1 LTARGPVTARPA
13 LTYTVNVTEPW
24 TRQPRESEVQHAW
37 FLHYR
42 DQAYPDGPTGDFKP
56 RSVRVVAEDFGYPY
70 VTISGVAESFAW
82 APRAAAY
89 DALLL
94 ARKAEA
100 AMDALEALAVAHG
113 RALGDAL
120 EIARLELAKLR
131 GMAEGQAPALKPKEL
146 ITLLEKTIT
155 LQRLLADQATSIVK
169 TDQGLDLTQLSDED
183 LEAYEQ
189 IMSKAKV
196 KK

>member
-1 LTARGPVTARPA
+1 M
-13 LTYTVNVTEPW
+13 
-24 TRQPRESEVQHAW
+24 QHAW

-42 DQAYPDGPTGDFKP
+42 DQAYPDGTTGKFTP

-89 DALLL
+89 DAAIL
-94 ARKAEA
+94 ARKVDA
-100 AMDALEALAVAHG
+100 AQDALQALATAHG
-113 RALGDAL
+113 RALGEAY

-131 GMAEGQAPALKPKEL
+131 AMAEGPAQALKPKEL

-169 TDQGLDLTQLSDED
+169 TDQGVDLSKLSDED
-183 LEAYEQ
+183 LEAYEV
-189 IMSKAKV
+189 ILAKAKT
-196 KK
+196 

>member
-1 LTARGPVTARPA
+1 
-13 LTYTVNVTEPW
+13 
-24 TRQPRESEVQHAW
+24 
-37 FLHYR
+37 
-42 DQAYPDGPTGDFKP
+42 
-56 RSVRVVAEDFGYPY
+56 
-70 VTISGVAESFAW
+70 
-82 APRAAAY
+82 
-89 DALLL
+89 
-94 ARKAEA
+94 
-100 AMDALEALAVAHG
+100 
-113 RALGDAL
+113 L